1 MRLPTKR
8 VRMKSTGEEYT
19 INASDFDPK
28 LHAEIGAP
36 LPARASIPPSAEPAP
51 EPTSHE
57 SFDETP
63 GSIATVNVPIALDL
77 IAQAD
82 SAEALAELERAEKAS
97 VKQKGGRKTVLEA
110 IKDRRA
116 LLGKG

>member
-28 LHAEIGAP
+28 LHQAVDEKPAAP
-36 LPARASIPPSAEPAP
+36 PPAPVAAPSEPAP
-51 EPTSHE
+51 ET
-57 SFDETP
+57 FDETP
-63 GSIATVNVPIALDL
+63 GSIATVNIPIALDL
-77 IAQAD
+77 IAQAE
-82 SAEALAELERAEKAS
+82 SAQALSELERAEKAS